1 MKKLSLLI
9 GTGMVMFSLL
19 SVPVYAQGD
28 PGYEEEPAAG
38 VLPENP
44 EPEKEDDHT
53 PISYD
58 GTGTVIDDIENGSKH
73 FYTIATD
80 AGNVFYLI
88 VDLDKE
94 SNNVY
99 FLDTTK
105 ERDLLALAEKAE
117 EEEEMTVIKEEPVA
131 QTVAPEPEIEEK
143 PEPEPEPEPKKSN
156 MSLWLILG
164 LTAVAG
170 LGVYL
175 YYAVI
180 KPKREADE
188 AEEFE
193 ENADFMEVVHRESS
207 FVNDDEDD

>member
-1 MKKLSLLI
+1 MKKLSLMLGAAMLMI
-9 GTGMVMFSLL
+9 SLTGI
-19 SVPVYAQGD
+19 PVYAYGD
-28 PGYEEEPAAG
+28 PGYEEEPKEE
-38 VLPENP
+38 VLLENP

-117 EEEEMTVIKEEPVA
+117 EEEGVSVIKEEP
-131 QTVAPEPEIEEK
+131 APQVEAPA
-143 PEPEPEPEPKKSN
+143 PEPEPEPAPEPELKKSN
-156 MSLWLILG
+156 TSLWLILA

-170 LGVYL
+170 IGVFI
-175 YYAVI
+175 YYGFI
-180 KPKREADE
+180 KPKKDADE

-193 ENADFMEVVHRESS
+193 ENSDFMEVTQREPS
-207 FVNDDEDD
+207 FVDDDEDN

>member
-1 MKKLSLLI
+1 MKKFSLLI
-9 GTGMVMFSLL
+9 GMGMLMFSL
-19 SVPVYAQGD
+19 SNVPVYAQGD
-28 PGYEEEPAAG
+28 PTDAQENEPV
-38 VLPENP
+38 VLQENP

-94 SNNVY
+94 NNNVY

-117 EEEEMTVIKEEPVA
+117 EEEGTTVIKEEPVPQVETPA
-131 QTVAPEPEIEEK
+131 
-143 PEPEPEPEPKKSN
+143 PEPEPEPEPQPEPKKSN
-156 MSLWLILG
+156 TSLWLILA

-170 LGVYL
+170 VGVYV
-175 YYAVI
+175 YYGII
-180 KPKREADE
+180 KPKKDADE

-193 ENADFMEVVHRESS
+193 ENSDFMEVTQREAS
-207 FVNDDEDD
+207 FVMDDEDN

>member
-1 MKKLSLLI
+1 MKKLSLLL
-9 GTGMVMFSLL
+9 GTGMLMLSLTGI
-19 SVPVYAQGD
+19 PVYAQGD
-28 PGYEEEPAAG
+28 PGNEEVISQEA
-38 VLPENP
+38 LPENS

-117 EEEEMTVIKEEPVA
+117 EEEGTTEIKEEP
-131 QTVAPEPEIEEK
+131 APQVETPV
-143 PEPEPEPEPKKSN
+143 PEPEPEPEPQPQPKKSN
-156 MSLWLILG
+156 ASLWLILV

-170 LGVYL
+170 VGVFV
-175 YYAVI
+175 YYGFI
-180 KPKREADE
+180 KPKKDADE

-193 ENADFMEVVHRESS
+193 ENSDFMEVTQREPSY
-207 FVNDDEDD
+207 VMDDEDN

>member
-1 MKKLSLLI
+1 MKKLSLLL
-9 GTGMVMFSLL
+9 GTGMLMISLT
-19 SVPVYAQGD
+19 SIQVYAQGD
-28 PGYEEEPAAG
+28 PGNEEVVSQEA
-38 VLPENP
+38 LLENP

-117 EEEEMTVIKEEPVA
+117 EEEGTTEIKEEP
-131 QTVAPEPEIEEK
+131 APQVETPV
-143 PEPEPEPEPKKSN
+143 PEPEPEPEPQPQPKKSN
-156 MSLWLILG
+156 ASLWLILV

-170 LGVYL
+170 VGVFV
-175 YYAVI
+175 YYGFI
-180 KPKREADE
+180 KPKKDADE

-193 ENADFMEVVHRESS
+193 ENSDFMEVTQREPSY
-207 FVNDDEDD
+207 VMDDEDN

>member
-1 MKKLSLLI
+1 MKKLSLMLGAAMLMI
-9 GTGMVMFSLL
+9 SLTGI
-19 SVPVYAQGD
+19 PVYAYGD
-28 PGYEEEPAAG
+28 PGYEEEPKEE
-38 VLPENP
+38 VLLENP

-117 EEEEMTVIKEEPVA
+117 EEEGMTVIKEEPVA

-193 ENADFMEVVHRESS
+193 ENADFMEVVHREPS